1 MQTIYADGG
10 CRGNGT
16 ADGEMYGSWIRDVQK
31 MEWREYGHGTNNRAE
46 YLTLIDALKD
56 AQAHGVDRVI
66 VYMDSQLIVAQVNG
80 EWKVKEASLKPLRDE
95 AAALLKELKGSL
107 RWVRRDVI
115 FEKLGH

>member
-10 CRGNGT
+10 CRGNGISE
-16 ADGEMYGSWIRDVQK
+16 GEMYGSWVRDVQK
-31 MEWREYGHGTNNRAE
+31 MEWREYGYGTNNRAE

-56 AQAHGVDRVI
+56 AQAHGVDRVL
-66 VYMDSQLIVAQVNG
+66 VYMDSQLIVNQVNG
-80 EWKVKEASLKPLRDE
+80 EWKVKEASLLPLQLE
-95 AAALLKELKGSL
+95 ARKLLFDLKGSL